1 MESREMNKEL
11 EELNILDA
19 IVSLI
24 SLSLKVGGS
33 YQKVNE
39 ELDNQINLIK
49 EQKNIMKI
57 YTKKMKKKF
66 KA

>member
-24 SLSLKVGGS
+24 PLSLKVGGS

-39 ELDNQINLIK
+39 ELENQINLIK
-49 EQKNIMKI
+49 EQKK
-57 YTKKMKKKF
+57 
-66 KA
+66 